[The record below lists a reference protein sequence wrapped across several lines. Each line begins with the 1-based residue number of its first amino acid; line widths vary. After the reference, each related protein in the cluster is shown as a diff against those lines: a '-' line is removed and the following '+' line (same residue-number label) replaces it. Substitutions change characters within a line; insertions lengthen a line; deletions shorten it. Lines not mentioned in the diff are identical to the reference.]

1 VNFREEKTLLGVG
14 QAQVRHAASTQAV
27 PALQVASYA
36 LLLLAAWRAG
46 GGGPSPTALPP
57 PKWSASQTPLRTSTQ
72 RLLQQLRAEVWGRG
86 LGLDRFSGFSSPPPA
101 DAKPEKLFSSLPSA
115 VCYWTS

>member
-1 VNFREEKTLLGVG
+1 
-14 QAQVRHAASTQAV
+14 VRHAASTQAV

-46 GGGPSPTALPP
+46 GGPSPTALPP
-57 PKWSASQTPLRTSTQ
+57 PKWSASQKPLRTSTQ

-86 LGLDRFSGFSSPPPA
+86 LGLDRFSGFSSHLPA
-101 DAKPEKLFSSLPSA
+101 AAKPEKLLSSLPSA
-115 VCYWTS
+115 VCYCTS